1 MIQILIHDIEW
12 DDEGQ
17 GLDECRLPS
26 NVLLLA
32 DTPIE
37 EDDVSEY
44 LSEAFGFCHYGYNF
58 TQFDQYRR
66 EQATHAGGGFYP
78 DDLAIIKIDTR
89 GSLIP

>member
-1 MIQILIHDIEW
+1 MIQILIHEIEW

-17 GLDECRLPS
+17 GLNECRLPS

-32 DTPIE
+32 DTPINA
-37 EDDVSEY
+37 EDVGEY
-44 LSEAFGFCHYGYNF
+44 LSEAFGFNLHGYKT
-58 TQFDQYRR
+58 TQFDQFRR

-78 DDLAIIKIDTR
+78 EDLAILKIDTR